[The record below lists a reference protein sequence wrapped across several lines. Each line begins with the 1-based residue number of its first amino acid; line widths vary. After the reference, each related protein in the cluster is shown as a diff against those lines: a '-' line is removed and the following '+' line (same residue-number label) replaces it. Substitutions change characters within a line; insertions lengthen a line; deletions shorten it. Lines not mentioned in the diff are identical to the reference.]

1 MKNLVDNT
9 AVLTGASGGIGVY
22 IARALAKEHL
32 KIVCIS
38 RSNDDLMRLC
48 SEIDELGG
56 NGIGIPFDI
65 SKLDELPLL
74 VDKIHKLVGPVDILI
89 NNAAIE
95 KFRSF
100 PNYTLDDIQSI
111 LTLNLHA
118 PMELSR
124 LLIPDMIDRDCG
136 YIVNIASGSGKKG
149 APYNSIYSAS
159 KAGLIMWSD
168 AIRQEFADTNIEI
181 SIVCPSYTSAGMF
194 LALDVQAPDGIR
206 VSHPTEVAEAVLN
219 SIKLNHTEI
228 NLGGFT
234 AKLFNAVTQ
243 LSPQLGDRIFRQLSI
258 VKLNQQCAH
267 KQIHSGK
274 KYVHFE

>member
-1 MKNLVDNT
+1 MRNLVDKT

-22 IARALAKEHL
+22 IARALATEHL

-38 RSNDDLMRLC
+38 RSNEDLVRLC

-65 SKLDELPLL
+65 SNLDELPLL
-74 VDKIHKLVGPVDILI
+74 VDKIHQLVGPVDILI

-95 KFRSF
+95 RFRPF
-100 PNYTLDDIQSI
+100 HNYTLDDIQSI
-111 LTLNLHA
+111 LTLNLYA
-118 PMELSR
+118 PIELSR
-124 LLIPDMIDRDCG
+124 LLIPDMIDRESG
-136 YIVNIASGSGKKG
+136 HIVNIASGSGKKG

-181 SIVCPSYTSAGMF
+181 SIVCPSYTAAGMF
-194 LALDVQAPDGIR
+194 LALDVKAPDGIR
-206 VSHPTEVAEAVLN
+206 VSQPTEVAEAVLN
-219 SIKLNHTEI
+219 SIKLNQTEV

-258 VKLNQQCAH
+258 VELNQQCAH
-267 KQIHSGK
+267 KQMHSAK
-274 KYVHFE
+274 MNVNIE